1 MHEKK
6 TKQKTFEQR
15 VAHDE
20 YRARVNANRERRKIV
35 EKDKEQDAWQQ
46 LEMPFEE
53 ED

>member
-15 VAHDE
+15 IQHDE

-35 EKDKEQDAWQQ
+35 EKNKEQDSWQQ
-46 LEMPFEE
+46 LETPSE